1 MHFASANRMPG
12 SLRQAQGRLAASL
25 RMTNSKGGL
34 LEKSLNT
41 HKRTISGSLCL
52 LIFVP
57 VLAAFM
63 TGCSRTPAAKPKSIR
78 LDYAYYN
85 PVSLV
90 LKDKKFLEQDLASDG
105 ISVEWTQS
113 MGSNKALELLNSKSV
128 DFGSTAGAAA
138 LIGKANGNPIKA
150 IYVYSRPEWTA
161 LVVRKDSPITKV
173 QDLRGKKVAVT
184 RGTDPHIFLLRAL
197 HEAGLTEKD
206 IEMVVLQHPDGR
218 IALEKGDVDAWAG
231 LDPLMAQTEIQAG
244 SRLFHRNVNFNS
256 YGVLDVREEF
266 AKQYPA
272 YVERVLEGYEKA
284 RLWALQNPEEF
295 RKLFA
300 GDARLDDSVVT
311 KVLERTDLT
320 NSTIGDSQ
328 RQVIIAAGDVL
339 KQNNVINSNTDVSV
353 TVNNLIDPRYLQ
365 EVVNKSLAQ
374 K

>member
-1 MHFASANRMPG
+1 MNGGVFG
-12 SLRQAQGRLAASL
+12 GR
-25 RMTNSKGGL
+25 
-34 LEKSLNT
+34 LNT
-41 HKRTISGSLCL
+41 HETKTLGLAST
-52 LIFVP
+52 LILVAIT
-57 VLAAFM
+57 AA
-63 TGCSRTPAAKPKSIR
+63 CSRTPAAKPQSIR

-85 PVSLV
+85 PMSLV

-113 MGSNKALELLNSKSV
+113 LGSNKALELLNSKSV

-161 LVVRKDSPITKV
+161 LVVRKDSPITKIE
-173 QDLRGKKVAVT
+173 DLKGKRVAVT

-206 IEMVVLQHPDGR
+206 VEIVVLQHPEGR

-231 LDPLMAQTEIQAG
+231 LDPMMAQTEIQSG
-244 SRLFHRNVNFNS
+244 SRLFYRNVNFNS
-256 YGVLDVREEF
+256 YGVLNVREEF
-266 AKQYPA
+266 AQQYPA
-272 YVERVLEGYEKA
+272 YVERVLAAYEKA

-300 GDARLDDSVVT
+300 SDAKLDDAVVT
-311 KVLERTDLT
+311 KVLQRTDLT

-328 RQVIIAAGDVL
+328 RRVIVASGDVL
-339 KQNNVINSNTDVSV
+339 KQNNVINSNTDVSG
-353 TVNNLIDPRYLQ
+353 TVNNLIEPRYAQ
-365 EVVNKSLAQ
+365 DVVNKSLAQ

>member
-1 MHFASANRMPG
+1 LNKHNRNPTI
-12 SLRQAQGRLAASL
+12 AALSVL
-25 RMTNSKGGL
+25 VIT
-34 LEKSLNT
+34 
-41 HKRTISGSLCL
+41 
-52 LIFVP
+52 
-57 VLAAFM
+57 VLATACGRSSA
-63 TGCSRTPAAKPKSIR
+63 TKPKTIR

-90 LKDKKFLEQDLASDG
+90 LRDKKFLEQDLTSDG

-113 MGSNKALELLNSKSV
+113 LGSNKALELLNSKSV

-173 QDLRGKKVAVT
+173 EDLKGKKVAVT

-231 LDPLMAQTEIQAG
+231 LDPMMAQTEIQSG
-244 SRLFHRNVNFNS
+244 SRLFYRNINFNS
-256 YGVLDVREEF
+256 YGVLNVREEF

-272 YVERVLEGYEKA
+272 YVERVLAAYEKA
-284 RLWALQNPEEF
+284 RLWAIQNPEEF

-300 GDARLDDSVVT
+300 GDAKLDDQIVT
-311 KVLERTDLT
+311 KVLQRTDLS
-320 NSTIGDSQ
+320 NSTIGDDQ
-328 RQVIIAAGDVL
+328 KKVIVASGDVL
-339 KQNNVINSNTDVSV
+339 KQNNVISRSADVNAAVDNLVDPEYVRNVV
-353 TVNNLIDPRYLQ
+353 T
-365 EVVNKSLAQ
+365 KSLAQ

>member
-1 MHFASANRMPG
+1 VNYLKRA
-12 SLRQAQGRLAASL
+12 RLASVIAVVL
-25 RMTNSKGGL
+25 VGAMT
-34 LEKSLNT
+34 
-41 HKRTISGSLCL
+41 
-52 LIFVP
+52 V
-57 VLAAFM
+57 
-63 TGCSRTPAAKPKSIR
+63 GCSRKASVKPAAIK

-90 LKDKKFLEQDLASDG
+90 LKDKKFLEQDFASDG

-113 MGSNKALELLNSKSV
+113 LGSNKALELLNSKSV

-161 LVVRKDSPITKV
+161 LVVRKDSPIKKID
-173 QDLRGKKVAVT
+173 DLKGKRVAVT

-206 IEMVVLQHPDGR
+206 IQIVVLQHPQGR

-231 LDPLMAQTEIQAG
+231 LDPMMAQTELQSG
-244 SRLFHRNVNFNS
+244 SRLFYRNVNFNS
-256 YGVLDVREEF
+256 YGVLNVREEF
-266 AKQYPA
+266 AQQYPA
-272 YVERVLEGYEKA
+272 YVERVLAAYEKA

-300 GDARLDDSVVT
+300 ADTKLDDSVIT

-320 NSTIGDSQ
+320 SPTIGDNQ
-328 RQVIIAAGDVL
+328 RQVIIASGDVL
-339 KQNNVINSNTDVSV
+339 KQNNVINSNTDVSA
-353 TVNNLIDPRYLQ
+353 TVNNLIEPRYAQ
-365 EVVNKSLAQ
+365 EVVNKNLAQ

>member
-1 MHFASANRMPG
+1 LNNR
-12 SLRQAQGRLAASL
+12 
-25 RMTNSKGGL
+25 
-34 LEKSLNT
+34 
-41 HKRTISGSLCL
+41 KR
-52 LIFVP
+52 
-57 VLAAFM
+57 
-63 TGCSRTPAAKPKSIR
+63 AKPALFVAALAIITIIAAITPGCTRKTSVKPTTIR

-113 MGSNKALELLNSKSV
+113 LGSNKALELLNSKSI

-138 LIGKANGNPIKA
+138 LIGKANGNPIKS

-173 QDLRGKKVAVT
+173 EDLKGKKVAVT

-231 LDPLMAQTEIQAG
+231 LDPMMAQTEIQSG
-244 SRLFHRNVNFNS
+244 SRLFYRNVNFNS
-256 YGVLDVREEF
+256 YGVLNVREEF
-266 AKQYPA
+266 ARQYPA
-272 YVERVLEGYEKA
+272 YVERVLADYEKA
-284 RLWALQNPEEF
+284 RLWAIQNPEEF

-300 GDARLDDSVVT
+300 GDAKLDDSVVT
-311 KVLERTDLT
+311 KVLGRTDL
-320 NSTIGDSQ
+320 SGSVIGDNQ
-328 RQVIIAAGDVL
+328 RQVIIASGDVL
-339 KQNNVINSNTDVSV
+339 KQNNVINGSTDVSA
-353 TVNNLIDPRYLQ
+353 TVNNLIEPRYAQ
-365 EVVNKSLAQ
+365 AVVTKNLAQ

>member
-1 MHFASANRMPG
+1 LVFCTARNGGKLNNRK
-12 SLRQAQGRLAASL
+12 RLKLALVIAVLIVAAMSP
-25 RMTNSKGGL
+25 S
-34 LEKSLNT
+34 
-41 HKRTISGSLCL
+41 
-52 LIFVP
+52 
-57 VLAAFM
+57 
-63 TGCSRTPAAKPKSIR
+63 CSRKASVKPTTIK

-113 MGSNKALELLNSKSV
+113 LGSNKALELLNSKSV

-161 LVVRKDSPITKV
+161 LVVRKDSSITKV
-173 QDLRGKKVAVT
+173 EDLKGKKVAVT

-206 IEMVVLQHPDGR
+206 IQMVVLQHPDGR

-231 LDPLMAQTEIQAG
+231 LDPMMAQTEIQSG
-244 SRLFHRNVNFNS
+244 SRLFYRNVNFNS
-256 YGVLDVREEF
+256 YGVLNVREEF
-266 AKQYPA
+266 ARQYPA
-272 YVERVLEGYEKA
+272 YVERVLAAYEKA

-300 GDARLDDSVVT
+300 ANAKLDDSVVT
-311 KVLERTDLT
+311 KVLGRTDLS
-320 NSTIGDSQ
+320 NSTIGDNQ
-328 RQVIIAAGDVL
+328 RQVIIASGDVL
-339 KQNNVINSNTDVSV
+339 KQNNVINNNTDVNA
-353 TVNNLIDPRYLQ
+353 TVNNLIDLQ
-365 EVVNKSLAQ
+365 YVQDVINKNLAQ

>member
-1 MHFASANRMPG
+1 M
-12 SLRQAQGRLAASL
+12 AA
-25 RMTNSKGGL
+25 
-34 LEKSLNT
+34 
-41 HKRTISGSLCL
+41 L
-52 LIFVP
+52 LIV
-57 VLAAFM
+57 AAM
-63 TGCSRTPAAKPKSIR
+63 LSGCSRKASVKPATIK

-105 ISVEWTQS
+105 IAVEWTQS
-113 MGSNKALELLNSKSV
+113 LGSNKALELLNSKSI

-173 QDLRGKKVAVT
+173 ADLKGKNVAVT

-206 IEMVVLQHPDGR
+206 IEMVVLQHADGR

-231 LDPLMAQTEIQAG
+231 LDPMMAQTEIQSG
-244 SRLFHRNVNFNS
+244 SRVFYRNVNFNS
-256 YGVLDVREEF
+256 YGVLNVREEF
-266 AKQYPA
+266 AGQYPA
-272 YVERVLEGYEKA
+272 YVERVLAAYEKA

-300 GDARLDDSVVT
+300 ANAKLDDSVVT
-311 KVLERTDLT
+311 KVLGRTDLT
-320 NSTIGDSQ
+320 NSTIGDNQ
-328 RQVIIAAGDVL
+328 RKVIVAAGDVL
-339 KQNNVINSNTDVSV
+339 KQNNVISSNTDVSA
-353 TVNNLIDPRYLQ
+353 TVNNLIDPRYAQ
-365 EVVNKSLAQ
+365 EVANKNLAQ

>member
-1 MHFASANRMPG
+1 LNDQKRPKFALVAVLIIIVGATSGCARK
-12 SLRQAQGRLAASL
+12 ASD
-25 RMTNSKGGL
+25 
-34 LEKSLNT
+34 
-41 HKRTISGSLCL
+41 
-52 LIFVP
+52 
-57 VLAAFM
+57 
-63 TGCSRTPAAKPKSIR
+63 KPTTIR

-90 LKDKKFLEQDLASDG
+90 MKDKKFLEQELAGDG

-113 MGSNKALELLNSKSV
+113 LGSNKALELLNSKSV

-173 QDLRGKKVAVT
+173 EDLKGKKVAVT

-206 IEMVVLQHPDGR
+206 VELVVLQHPDGR

-231 LDPLMAQTEIQAG
+231 LDPMMAQTELQSG
-244 SRLFHRNVNFNS
+244 SRLFYRNVNFNS
-256 YGVLDVREEF
+256 YGVLNVREGF
-266 AKQYPA
+266 ANQYPA
-272 YVERVLEGYEKA
+272 YVERVLAAYEKA
-284 RLWALQNPEEF
+284 RLWAIQNPDEF

-300 GDARLDDSVVT
+300 ADTKLDDAVIT

-320 NSTIGDSQ
+320 NSTIGDNQ

-339 KQNNVINSNTDVSV
+339 KQNNVINSSTDVNA
-353 TVNNLIDPRYLQ
+353 TVNNLIAPQYVQ
-365 EVVNKSLAQ
+365 VVVNKNLAQ

>member
-1 MHFASANRMPG
+1 LNNQNRAKLALVVAVLIIAAIVPSCSGKAS
-12 SLRQAQGRLAASL
+12 
-25 RMTNSKGGL
+25 
-34 LEKSLNT
+34 
-41 HKRTISGSLCL
+41 
-52 LIFVP
+52 V
-57 VLAAFM
+57 
-63 TGCSRTPAAKPKSIR
+63 KPTTIR

-90 LKDKKFLEQDLASDG
+90 LKDKKFLEQDLSSDG
-105 ISVEWTQS
+105 ISVEWIQS
-113 MGSNKALELLNSKSV
+113 LGSNKALELLNSRSV

-173 QDLRGKKVAVT
+173 GDLKGKKVAVT

-197 HEAGLTEKD
+197 HQAGLTEKD

-231 LDPLMAQTEIQAG
+231 LDPMMAQTEIQSG
-244 SRLFHRNVNFNS
+244 SRLFYRNVNFNS
-256 YGVLDVREEF
+256 YGVLNVREEF
-266 AKQYPA
+266 AEQFPA
-272 YVERVLEGYEKA
+272 HVERVLAAYEKA

-300 GDARLDDSVVT
+300 SDAKLDDPVIT

-320 NSTIGDSQ
+320 NSTIGDNQ
-328 RQVIIAAGDVL
+328 RQVIIASGDVL
-339 KQNNVINSNTDVSV
+339 KQNHVINSTTDVSA
-353 TVNNLIDPRYLQ
+353 TVNHLIDPRYVQ
-365 EVVNKSLAQ
+365 DVVNKSLAQ

>member
-1 MHFASANRMPG
+1 MN
-12 SLRQAQGRLAASL
+12 
-25 RMTNSKGGL
+25 GGVFGGQ
-34 LEKSLNT
+34 LNT
-41 HKRTISGSLCL
+41 PETKTLGLAST
-52 LIFVP
+52 LILVAIT
-57 VLAAFM
+57 AA
-63 TGCSRTPAAKPKSIR
+63 CSRTPAAKPQSIR

-85 PVSLV
+85 PMSLV

-113 MGSNKALELLNSKSV
+113 LGSNKALELLNSKSV

-161 LVVRKDSPITKV
+161 LVVRKDSPITKIE
-173 QDLRGKKVAVT
+173 DLKGKKVAVT

-206 IEMVVLQHPDGR
+206 VEIVVLQHPEGR

-231 LDPLMAQTEIQAG
+231 LDPMMAQTEIQSG
-244 SRLFHRNVNFNS
+244 SRLFYRNVNFNS
-256 YGVLDVREEF
+256 YGVLNVREEF
-266 AKQYPA
+266 AQQYPA
-272 YVERVLEGYEKA
+272 YVERVLAAYEKA

-300 GDARLDDSVVT
+300 GDAKLDDAVVT
-311 KVLERTDLT
+311 KVLQRTDLT

-328 RQVIIAAGDVL
+328 RQVIVASGDVL
-339 KQNNVINSNTDVSV
+339 KQNNVINSNTDVSG
-353 TVNNLIDPRYLQ
+353 TVNNLIEPRYAQ
-365 EVVNKSLAQ
+365 DVVNKSLAQ

>member
-1 MHFASANRMPG
+1 LNNQKGPKLALVAAVLIVAAMSSA
-12 SLRQAQGRLAASL
+12 
-25 RMTNSKGGL
+25 
-34 LEKSLNT
+34 
-41 HKRTISGSLCL
+41 
-52 LIFVP
+52 
-57 VLAAFM
+57 
-63 TGCSRTPAAKPKSIR
+63 CSRTASVKPATIK

-90 LKDKKFLEQDLASDG
+90 LKDKKFLEQDLGRDG

-113 MGSNKALELLNSKSV
+113 LGSNKALELLNSKSI

-173 QDLRGKKVAVT
+173 EDLKGKKVAVT

-231 LDPLMAQTEIQAG
+231 LDPMMAQTEIQSG
-244 SRLFHRNVNFNS
+244 SRLFYRNVNFNS
-256 YGVLDVREEF
+256 YGVLNVREEF
-266 AKQYPA
+266 AKRYPA
-272 YVERVLEGYEKA
+272 YVERVLAAYEKA
-284 RLWALQNPEEF
+284 RVWAIQNPEEF
-295 RKLFA
+295 CKLFA
-300 GDARLDDSVVT
+300 GAAKLDDAVVT
-311 KVLERTDLT
+311 KVLGRTDLS
-320 NSTIGDSQ
+320 NSVIGDDQ
-328 RQVIIAAGDVL
+328 IKVITASGDVL
-339 KQNNVINSNTDVSV
+339 KQNNVISNNADVNGSV
-353 TVNNLIDPRYLQ
+353 KDLIDPQYVRD
-365 EVVNKSLAQ
+365 VVSKNLAQ

>member
-1 MHFASANRMPG
+1 LNIQNLNIQKRAK
-12 SLRQAQGRLAASL
+12 LALVAAV
-25 RMTNSKGGL
+25 
-34 LEKSLNT
+34 
-41 HKRTISGSLCL
+41 
-52 LIFVP
+52 LIV
-57 VLAAFM
+57 AAM
-63 TGCSRTPAAKPKSIR
+63 SPGCSRSVSVKPATIK

-113 MGSNKALELLNSKSV
+113 LGSNKALELLNSKSV

-173 QDLRGKKVAVT
+173 EDLKGKKVAVT

-206 IEMVVLQHPDGR
+206 IQMVVLQHPEGR

-231 LDPLMAQTEIQAG
+231 LDPMMAQTELQSG
-244 SRLFHRNVNFNS
+244 SRLFYRNVNFNS
-256 YGVLDVREEF
+256 YGVLNVREEF

-272 YVERVLEGYEKA
+272 YVERVLAAYEKA

-300 GDARLDDSVVT
+300 ADTKLDDSVIT

-328 RQVIIAAGDVL
+328 RQVIGAAGDVL
-339 KQNNVINSNTDVSV
+339 KQNNVISGTTDVST
-353 TVNNLIDPRYLQ
+353 TVNNLIDPQYAQ
-365 EVVNKSLAQ
+365 GVVNKSMAR

>member
-1 MHFASANRMPG
+1 M
-12 SLRQAQGRLAASL
+12 
-25 RMTNSKGGL
+25 GL
-34 LEKSLNT
+34 
-41 HKRTISGSLCL
+41 
-52 LIFVP
+52 
-57 VLAAFM
+57 
-63 TGCSRTPAAKPKSIR
+63 GCSRKASAKPTAIR

-113 MGSNKALELLNSKSV
+113 LGSNKALELLNSKSV

-173 QDLRGKKVAVT
+173 EDLKGKKVAVT

-231 LDPLMAQTEIQAG
+231 LDPMMAQTEIQSG
-244 SRLFHRNVNFNS
+244 SRLFYRNVNFNS
-256 YGVLDVREEF
+256 YGVLNVREDF

-272 YVERVLEGYEKA
+272 YVERVLAAYEKA
-284 RLWALQNPEEF
+284 RLWAVQNPEEF
-295 RKLFA
+295 RKVLGGTA
-300 GDARLDDSVVT
+300 KLDDAVVT
-311 KVLERTDLT
+311 KVLGRTDLS
-320 NSTIGDSQ
+320 NPVIGDDQ
-328 RQVIIAAGDVL
+328 IKVITASGDVL
-339 KQNNVINSNTDVSV
+339 KQNNVITAGANVDA
-353 TVNNLIDPRYLQ
+353 TVNKLIDPEYIQ
-365 EVVNKSLAQ
+365 DVVKSLAR